1 MVECMCTH
9 VQVQGAGVVEGA
21 AWVVLPVSVEVVS
34 VVTGRGAWGRVAPWG
49 GQACEVRT
57 LGGTVVLEAGH
68 LAPPVWVHLAIRLLA
83 RRACKVTTAR

>member
-1 MVECMCTH
+1 MVERMCTH
-9 VQVQGAGVVEGA
+9 VQVQGAGVVEGV
-21 AWVVLPVSVEVVS
+21 AWVVLPVPVAVVS
-34 VVTGRGAWGRVAPWG
+34 AVTGRGAWGRVDPWG

-68 LAPPVWVHLAIRLLA
+68 LAPPVWVYLAIRLLA